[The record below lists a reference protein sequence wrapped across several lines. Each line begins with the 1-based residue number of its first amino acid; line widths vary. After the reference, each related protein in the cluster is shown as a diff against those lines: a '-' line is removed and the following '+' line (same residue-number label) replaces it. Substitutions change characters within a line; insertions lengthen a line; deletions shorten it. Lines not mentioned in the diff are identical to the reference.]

1 MINVSTAQQLIQQN
15 SLAAPITQVPL
26 AEAAGLVL
34 ARDIQAPADVP
45 FFHQSAMDGYAFSF
59 QHWQQQP
66 LQVTAHIPAGSQ
78 QPHTLQP
85 GQAARIYTGAPLP
98 PGADTVVMQER
109 TEQLQNRLVIID
121 EQLQPGSNVRTRG
134 SEIAGGTPALAAGS
148 CLHPGA
154 IGFLASLGIEKVP
167 VYRRIQVTLIITG
180 NELLQPGMPPAYARV
195 YDSNS
200 YLLTAALQALPVTQ
214 LATQH
219 AGDDVMAIA
228 AAIKAA
234 LLYSDLVLV
243 TGGVS
248 AGDYDFVV
256 AAMQACEVTQV
267 FHKIKQKPGKPL
279 FMGRH
284 QHQLL
289 FGLPGNPASVLTCF
303 YEYVLPAIYY
313 MTGHT
318 THRVRAQQRVL
329 TTPVHK
335 KPGLTQFIK
344 ATCTATEVTPC
355 PAQESYRLS
364 SFAAANCL
372 LVLDEA
378 VTSCLAGE
386 TVTVH
391 LLPHYL

>member
-1 MINVSTAQQLIQQN
+1 MITVTVAHDLLQQHSQPTPV
-15 SLAAPITQVPL
+15 AWVPL
-26 AEAAGLVL
+26 SEAAGLVL

-45 FFHQSAMDGYAFSF
+45 FFHQSAMDGYAFAY
-59 QHWQQQP
+59 QHWQRQP
-66 LQVTAHIPAGSQ
+66 LQVTAHIPAGNQ
-78 QPHTLQP
+78 QLHTLQP

-98 PGADTVVMQER
+98 AGADTVVMQER
-109 TEQLQNRLVIID
+109 TEQLQNRLFIID

-134 SEIAGGTPALAAGS
+134 SEITCGTPALTAGS

-167 VYRRIQVTLIITG
+167 VYRRIKVTLIITG
-180 NELLQPGMPPAYARV
+180 NELLQPGVPPAYARV

-214 LATQH
+214 LATQY
-219 AGDDVMAIA
+219 ADDDVMAIT

-248 AGDYDFVV
+248 TGDYDFVV

-303 YEYVLPAIYY
+303 YEYVLPAIDY
-313 MTGHT
+313 MAGHT
-318 THRVRAQQRVL
+318 RHRIQPQQRVL
-329 TTPVHK
+329 TTAVHK
-335 KPGLTQFIK
+335 KAGLTQFIK
-344 ATCTATEVTPC
+344 ATCTATGVTPC
-355 PAQESYRLS
+355 AAQESYRLS
-364 SFAAANCL
+364 SFATANCL

-378 VTSCLAGE
+378 VTSCPAGE